1 MIGKENA
8 AECIDLRCTAPNCVA
23 IREIPCSQ
31 QGCPLRLGPANLP
44 SSETCD
50 IHSAGLKC
58 ATSAE
63 LGRRRPQWVSS
74 TKYIP
79 YGHRTDT
86 SNFQWVPSIRYVR
99 RGHDASA
106 TGEWR
111 SSVHCAIPRLG
122 GEEKFPVRPHRRVT
136 GGTTY
141 RHSIE
146 TCEGEFKTS
155 LRYIPEFQPPYK
167 NWQSSKSHVTAS
179 RTKFCTVCPAE
190 VPTNSHLKSILDE
203 TCEKWT
209 REGRTKCRKYHEAHP
224 QFNLFHGH
232 AHDVPLS
239 SRCHRDLPATDSS
252 VTPCESSGKTPYA
265 WTARSNPL
273 QPDGKVRGRY
283 IPEGNID
290 HFECAVSVSD
300 RFQIKAKPL
309 RKWHDGKE
317 HLSVLQRNAISGLL
331 EHKDLVHSP
340 DRHLGQNLYSPAG
353 KVYQY
358 IMDGSFQNQ
367 AVEQTQPLT
376 EHRAQYAT
384 LKPWVAQETYQA
396 TSQAC
401 KDNKLNDTSVHP
413 SVNRFLYEDKFV
425 IVS

>member
-1 MIGKENA
+1 M
-8 AECIDLRCTAPNCVA
+8 
-23 IREIPCSQ
+23 
-31 QGCPLRLGPANLP
+31 
-44 SSETCD
+44 
-50 IHSAGLKC
+50 
-58 ATSAE
+58 
-63 LGRRRPQWVSS
+63 SS

-155 LRYIPEFQPPYK
+155 LRYIPEFQPPCK

-209 REGRTKCRKYHEAHP
+209 VSS
-224 QFNLFHGH
+224 LFT
-232 AHDVPLS
+232 LS
-239 SRCHRDLPATDSS
+239 SLLPPMEREIPSLISNCLFVGHLWTRN
-252 VTPCESSGKTPYA
+252 CELFPSLTHMLYLC
-265 WTARSNPL
+265 SNAE
-273 QPDGKVRGRY
+273 RG
-283 IPEGNID
+283 
-290 HFECAVSVSD
+290 
-300 RFQIKAKPL
+300 
-309 RKWHDGKE
+309 
-317 HLSVLQRNAISGLL
+317 
-331 EHKDLVHSP
+331 
-340 DRHLGQNLYSPAG
+340 
-353 KVYQY
+353 
-358 IMDGSFQNQ
+358 
-367 AVEQTQPLT
+367 
-376 EHRAQYAT
+376 
-384 LKPWVAQETYQA
+384 
-396 TSQAC
+396 
-401 KDNKLNDTSVHP
+401 
-413 SVNRFLYEDKFV
+413 
-425 IVS
+425 